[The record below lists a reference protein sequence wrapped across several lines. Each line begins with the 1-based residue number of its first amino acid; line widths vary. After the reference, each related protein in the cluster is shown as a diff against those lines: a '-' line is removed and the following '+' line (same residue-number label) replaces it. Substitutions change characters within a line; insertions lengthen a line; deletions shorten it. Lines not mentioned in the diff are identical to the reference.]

1 MIEPIPLAVVGH
13 TNAGKT
19 SLLRTLTRHAGFGEV
34 SARPGTTRHVESID
48 LKVNGLSMARFFD
61 TPGLEDAAALIAML
75 KAQQDGA
82 TPPERIRAFLSSE
95 AAQQRFEQEA
105 KVLRTLLEADAAIYV
120 IDTREPDLPKFRY
133 EIEILSWCG
142 KPIMPVLNF
151 VRAAD
156 SRKDRWLNILAAYN
170 LHTYVD
176 FDAVAP
182 FVGSELRLFED
193 LTVLM
198 RRREPQLKRVI
209 AYLKAEQ
216 VKRRDAACEI
226 IADALVSLAALRRS
240 IEKRELADTDTK
252 EEFVGDF
259 RRAVLTRVRHS
270 IDEMLRVYGFQPLE
284 ADASLLP
291 WLSGQWEDD
300 LFDPASLHDAAKRL
314 GGGAAIGMAVGLAA
328 DIAFAGLTL
337 GTGTALGAALGGLG
351 NQDWR
356 QLTRRTY
363 TKLFNVEDMVLSNE
377 VLLLTAECLLNL
389 VKILEERGHAA
400 EGSIPLHSDSAQARN
415 ENFRTLLKKLQA
427 ARGQPEWENRENQT
441 ESDHLPRARLVGD
454 IKASLSRF
462 VQ

>member
-1 MIEPIPLAVVGH
+1 MTEPLPLAVVGH

-34 SARPGTTRHVESID
+34 SDRPGTTRHVESID
-48 LKVNGLSMARFFD
+48 LKVEGRSLVRLFD
-61 TPGLEDAAALIAML
+61 TPGLEDAAALIEML
-75 KAQQDGA
+75 KAQQDA
-82 TPPERIRAFLSSE
+82 STPPERIRAFLSSD

-105 KVLRTLLEADAAIYV
+105 KVLRTLLQADAAIYV

-156 SRKDRWLNILAAYN
+156 SRKDKWLNILAAYN

-198 RRREPQLKRVI
+198 RRREAQLKQVI
-209 AYLKAEQ
+209 AYLKAESI
-216 VKRRDAACEI
+216 KRREAACEI
-226 IADALVSLAALRRS
+226 IAEALVSLAALRRS
-240 IEKRELADTDTK
+240 IEKRELANPDTQ

-259 RRAVLTRVRHS
+259 RRTVLSRVRHS
-270 IDEMLRVYGFQPLE
+270 IDDMLRVYGFQPAE

-291 WLSGQWEDD
+291 WLSGQWEQD
-300 LFDPASLHDAAKRL
+300 LFDPASLQDAAKRL
-314 GGGAAIGMAVGLAA
+314 GGGAAVGMAVGLAA
-328 DIAFAGLTL
+328 DIALAGLTL

-356 QLTRRTY
+356 QLTRRAY

-377 VLLLTAECLLNL
+377 VLLLTMECLLNL
-389 VKILEERGHAA
+389 VKTLEQRGHAA
-400 EGSIPLHSDSAQARN
+400 QASISLRSDSAQAHK
-415 ENFRTLLKKLQA
+415 ENFRIVLKKLQA
-427 ARGQPEWENRENQT
+427 ARGHSAWENSES
-441 ESDHLPRARLVGD
+441 ESDLLPRARLVED
-454 IKASLSRF
+454 IKASLTPFAR
-462 VQ
+462 